1 MFEHIKIE
9 KALSFIAIRC
19 LGMRPGQPGSQITVP
34 LQALQ
39 SLRPGQGIPTGQ
51 GGHLLVKTDS
61 GQFQIMRVGQTITT
75 VNNAVGVGQ
84 LPTTPINSMA
94 IRAVSVAQTVPS
106 NNVALV
112 QPQRSIVTTMNHTP
126 SRPVLTTAA
135 SSSGLGSPAGA
146 GGGNMNSQMTPDTA
160 KLKCKN
166 FLATLLRLAG
176 EQPVAIANNV
186 RNLIQGLI
194 DGTVEPEVFT
204 NKLQKELN
212 SSPQPCLVPF
222 LKKSLPHLQNSL
234 RNGELSIEG
243 VNAPAGSLMNQHQ
256 VQTLQH
262 QGQSVKVQVIGG
274 TGMQLPQQP
283 LIVRTSTPQSV
294 RPVGAMGSVA
304 MSGVQHMRPT
314 TMSQGNVRAGTNQ
327 PKTTL
332 GYATVNRSGQQLSQI
347 QLTAGQISKPTVSVA
362 TRAPTAQTVVIG
374 SHPKFDR
381 KGTLSGLGDDDINDV
396 ASMGGIN
403 LVR

>member
-1 MFEHIKIE
+1 
-9 KALSFIAIRC
+9 
-19 LGMRPGQPGSQITVP
+19 
-34 LQALQ
+34 
-39 SLRPGQGIPTGQ
+39 
-51 GGHLLVKTDS
+51 
-61 GQFQIMRVGQTITT
+61 MRVGQTIT
-75 VNNAVGVGQ
+75 NNAVAVGQ
-84 LPTTPINSMA
+84 MPNAPMNQMA

-106 NNVALV
+106 NNVTLV

-126 SRPVLTTAA
+126 TRPVLTTAA
-135 SSSGLGSPAGA
+135 SSSGVGSPGGS

-243 VNAPAGSLMNQHQ
+243 VNAPAGSLINQQHQ
-256 VQTLQH
+256 AQTIQQ

-274 TGMQLPQQP
+274 TGVQLPQQP
-283 LIVRTSTPQSV
+283 LIVRTSAPQSV
-294 RPVGAMGSVA
+294 RPMTTIG
-304 MSGVQHMRPT
+304 MSGAQMRPA
-314 TMSQGNVRAGTNQ
+314 TMSHGAVRPGTNL

-332 GYATVNRSGQQLSQI
+332 GYATVNRSGQQLSHI
-347 QLTAGQISKPTVSVA
+347 QLQGGQITKPTVSVV
-362 TRAPTAQTVVIG
+362 TRAPSAPTVVLG
-374 SHPKFDR
+374 SHSR

-403 LVR
+403 LVKKH